1 MVASTSQSGSA
12 LLNFSNTLADAV
24 ETAGQSIVAVNARQ
38 RTSSSGVHW
47 QEGVVVAAD
56 HTIEREDSIT
66 VTLPD
71 GRTIPAILAG
81 RDAGT
86 DLAVLKIEGAG
97 VQPAQLGDSTTLKIG
112 HVVLAVARPGDS
124 GVSASWGAISALGGP
139 WRTWSG
145 GQIDQLIR
153 PDLTLYPGFSGGAL
167 IDAQGQVVGIAT
179 SGLSRSLNLAIPTS
193 TVHRVVDQL
202 LSGGRVARGYLGLA
216 MQPVQIPDSLK
227 SALSIPNQTGLI
239 VVHVETGGPGEQ
251 AGMLVGDI
259 VLALNG
265 KPMVD
270 TNDVQSVLD
279 PEKVGQALP
288 AQVIRGGLLKDL
300 SLTVGERP
308 RRGE

>member
-24 ETAGQSIVAVNARQ
+24 EAAGQSVVAVNARQ

-47 QEGVVVAAD
+47 RAGVVVAAD

-71 GRTIPAILAG
+71 GRTVPATLVG

-97 VQPAQLGDSTTLKIG
+97 VPPAQLGDSATLKIG

-227 SALSIPNQTGLI
+227 SALSIANQTGLI

-265 KPMVD
+265 QPMAD

-279 PEKVGQALP
+279 PERVGQALP

-308 RRGE
+308 RREE

>member
-47 QEGVVVAAD
+47 RPGVVVAAD
-56 HTIEREDSIT
+56 HTIEREDNIT

-71 GRTIPAILAG
+71 GRTVPASVAG

-97 VQPAQLGDSTTLKIG
+97 VPVAQIGNSADLKIG

-124 GVSASWGAISALGGP
+124 GISASWGAISALGGP

-167 IDAQGQVVGIAT
+167 IDAQGQVVDPDQHRE
-179 SGLSRSLNLAIPTS
+179 SGSRSTAERRSDRP
-193 TVHRVVDQL
+193 R
-202 LSGGRVARGYLGLA
+202 LSGSGHAAG
-216 MQPVQIPDSLK
+216 S
-227 SALSIPNQTGLI
+227 N
-239 VVHVETGGPGEQ
+239 PG
-251 AGMLVGDI
+251 
-259 VLALNG
+259 
-265 KPMVD
+265 
-270 TNDVQSVLD
+270 
-279 PEKVGQALP
+279 
-288 AQVIRGGLLKDL
+288 
-300 SLTVGERP
+300 
-308 RRGE
+308 